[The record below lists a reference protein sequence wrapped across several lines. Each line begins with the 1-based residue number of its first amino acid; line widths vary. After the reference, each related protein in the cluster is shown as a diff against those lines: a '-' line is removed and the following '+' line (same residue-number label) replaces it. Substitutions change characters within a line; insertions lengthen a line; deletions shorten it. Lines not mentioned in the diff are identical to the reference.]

1 MTINGFLKSAICSV
15 LTFAASSIMTSCG
28 NEMTEGE
35 SETITKQ
42 ECILQF
48 EVALDNFKGDNT
60 RSEVREWKNGDRI
73 FLYLADGEGRVSA
86 RVVFDSTQNDW
97 NLSYDGI
104 FPSGEYSGTAVF
116 LDGDTQEWTD
126 GMTLGSDV
134 AIYRDL
140 DVTCVKTGTMVKI
153 VTLLRPM
160 VGRLRVLFSDS
171 QILKFAVSGIEHNY
185 KMSLPTLEFS
195 TNETPVECE
204 VGDNLYSKYIY
215 GSFPQTSRFISVG
228 YDNHLFT
235 TQFEKRILE
244 AGVSGYIDLP
254 TEASHKGWEMTILN
268 TPQLGT
274 LDVYDITTFSITLAS
289 TVVSNGN
296 GTVSECGFCYSKS
309 DNPTVSDVKVNCGK
323 PTGGTFTKTVTG
335 LEENTLYHVRAY
347 AINESG
353 VAYSEEVS
361 VTTLAITVPSVSATT
376 ISVEEG
382 SDSALFS
389 AQIVSEGNGKISEC
403 GFCYSTSSMPDIY
416 DKKLVASVSPSFTAT
431 ASALVIGTRYYVRAY
446 AVNEKGVA
454 YGEQIS
460 FIGGGGKPKDE
471 DLPRPNMI
479 KGKH

>member
-1 MTINGFLKSAICSV
+1 MAMTINGFLKSAICSV

-160 VGRLRVLFSDS
+160 VGRLRVLFL
-171 QILKFAVSGIEHNY
+171 IL
-185 KMSLPTLEFS
+185 
-195 TNETPVECE
+195 
-204 VGDNLYSKYIY
+204 
-215 GSFPQTSRFISVG
+215 RF
-228 YDNHLFT
+228 
-235 TQFEKRILE
+235 
-244 AGVSGYIDLP
+244 
-254 TEASHKGWEMTILN
+254 
-268 TPQLGT
+268 
-274 LDVYDITTFSITLAS
+274 
-289 TVVSNGN
+289 
-296 GTVSECGFCYSKS
+296 
-309 DNPTVSDVKVNCGK
+309 
-323 PTGGTFTKTVTG
+323 
-335 LEENTLYHVRAY
+335 
-347 AINESG
+347 
-353 VAYSEEVS
+353 
-361 VTTLAITVPSVSATT
+361 
-376 ISVEEG
+376 
-382 SDSALFS
+382 
-389 AQIVSEGNGKISEC
+389 
-403 GFCYSTSSMPDIY
+403 
-416 DKKLVASVSPSFTAT
+416 
-431 ASALVIGTRYYVRAY
+431 
-446 AVNEKGVA
+446 
-454 YGEQIS
+454 
-460 FIGGGGKPKDE
+460 
-471 DLPRPNMI
+471 
-479 KGKH
+479 